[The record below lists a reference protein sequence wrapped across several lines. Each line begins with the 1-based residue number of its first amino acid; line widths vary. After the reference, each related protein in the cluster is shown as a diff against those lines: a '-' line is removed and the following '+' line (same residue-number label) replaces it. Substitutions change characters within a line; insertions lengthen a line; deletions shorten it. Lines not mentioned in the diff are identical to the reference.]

1 MVNTQPY
8 RRRHFFVKKEYQFKF
23 ILKFCLIVLAGTL
36 VSTGLILFFSQGT
49 LTSSFENSR
58 LVVKNTAI
66 AILPAIIYT
75 NIITLLMISVATIV
89 AVLFISHKIAGPM
102 FRFEKELKEIGDGDL
117 TKTIR
122 LRKDD
127 QIKEMAERLN
137 EMTANLHQKILEIQ
151 ESIERLSGLVRE
163 QKSPEELT
171 KELERLQEFIN
182 KQFKL

>member
-23 ILKFCLIVLAGTL
+23 ILKFCLIVLAGSL

-49 LTSSFENSR
+49 LTSSFENSH
-58 LVVKNTAI
+58 LVVKNTAM

-75 NIITLLMISVATIV
+75 NIITLLMISVATIIS
-89 AVLFISHKIAGPM
+89 VLFISHKIAGPM
-102 FRFEKELKEIGDGDL
+102 FRFEKELKEIGGGDL

-127 QIKEMAERLN
+127 QIKDMAERLN
-137 EMTANLHQKILEIQ
+137 EMTANLHQKVLEIQ
-151 ESIERLSGLVRE
+151 ESVETLFGLIRE
-163 QKSPEELT
+163 QKSPEELM
-171 KELERLQEFIN
+171 KELDRLQEFIN
-182 KQFKL
+182 NQFKL

>member
-1 MVNTQPY
+1 MATHPY

-23 ILKFCLIVLAGTL
+23 ILKFCLIVLAGSFI
-36 VSTGLILFFSQGT
+36 STGLIFFFSQGT

-58 LVVKNTAI
+58 LVVKNTAM
-66 AILPAIIYT
+66 AILPAIVYT

-127 QIKEMAERLN
+127 QIKDMAERLN
-137 EMTANLHQKILEIQ
+137 EMTADLRQKILGIQ
-151 ESIERLSGLVRE
+151 ESVEKVYELAKE
-163 QKSPEELT
+163 QQSSEVLM
-171 KELERLQEFIN
+171 KELDQLHQLIN